1 MTEEEI
7 RRAFRVLRFEAMLG
21 KSVRSTSDGEETIEA
36 LARLLLVDLD
46 RLLAS
51 LDASTRADDCD
62 LDNAG
67 ISPAKHRDAVWSVQ
81 MARDRLA
88 AELDRC

>member
-1 MTEEEI
+1 MTEEEE
-7 RRAFRVLRFEAMLG
+7 R
-21 KSVRSTSDGEETIEA
+21 IEA
-36 LARLLLVDLD
+36 LARLLLVELD

-67 ISPAKHRDAVWSVQ
+67 ISPGKHRDAVWSVQ